1 MSKLSPSLKA
11 LISAPHALGRPLPAP
26 PQLTRVFD
34 TLRSRSRP
42 HLEDGTIPS
51 EPFLV
56 LATATL
62 VTVNSPE
69 SVQRLWKYAVEGR
82 DVMGSARTAALM
94 REAGLKCIALNG
106 IPRTINAL
114 VALRSILPE
123 EVIDLLS
130 SIPTRKHT
138 PENIQSIS
146 SRGREM
152 WDIIYSPFHNKLL
165 DKLSDAHPDLP
176 IHILESHYG
185 PLLSDP
191 SVSSLSSS
199 PTSSSVSTPPSPHT
213 SAVPST
219 PSSSS
224 SPPSSSPSILSMD
237 QRGDHH
243 SSLSPSAKQNDEPT
257 NRQSSI
263 LSTGT
268 IGRTLTS
275 IMAMSCLRAQTGVEP
290 QLISHVHGLQK
301 AAKEEDSQL
310 DEKIGKE
317 GRSWLC
323 GDDGTKWVLE
333 SVDEITL
340 HVKRGGS

>member
-176 IHILESHYG
+176 VHILESHYG

-191 SVSSLSSS
+191 S
-199 PTSSSVSTPPSPHT
+199 
-213 SAVPST
+213 
-219 PSSSS
+219 
-224 SPPSSSPSILSMD
+224 
-237 QRGDHH
+237 
-243 SSLSPSAKQNDEPT
+243 PT

-333 SVDEITL
+333 SVDEISSY
-340 HVKRGGS
+340 VKGGEKSLVEI